1 MQYAWGPLELLLQLI
16 HEVMNLVEAA
26 PSEFCW
32 GERDADP
39 PICVRQYGPS
49 ARVVSHQACEAMAE
63 ANISA
68 AFVG

>member
-1 MQYAWGPLELLLQLI
+1 MLLQLI

-39 PICVRQYGPS
+39 PICVRQDGPS
-49 ARVVSHQACEAMAE
+49 ARVVGHQACEAMAE
-63 ANISA
+63 ANIST